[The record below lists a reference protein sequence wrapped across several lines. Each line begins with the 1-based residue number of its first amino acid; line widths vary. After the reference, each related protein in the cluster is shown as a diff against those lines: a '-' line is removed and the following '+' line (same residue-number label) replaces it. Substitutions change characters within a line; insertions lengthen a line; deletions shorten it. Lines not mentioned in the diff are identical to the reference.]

1 LLLSR
6 SLKIAVLGPALGLCL
21 LAGGCDRQSG
31 SGAQPQASESA
42 PAPAPGAD
50 EGAIDRSHKGS
61 EMPEFKM
68 SDTAGKSVTL
78 SSLKGKPLLINLWA
92 TWCAPCVAEL
102 PQLDKLATA
111 GTLQVLAVN
120 QEDKDSTKQVPGFL
134 KVHGIKVL
142 APWIDPEG
150 ELTKQFG
157 AQAYPLS
164 VLYDSQGREVW
175 RVAGPR
181 DWLSAD
187 TTAALAEAR

>member
-1 LLLSR
+1 MLLSR
-6 SLKIAVLGPALGLCL
+6 SLKIAVLGPAIGLCL

-31 SGAQPQASESA
+31 SGAQPQPSESVA
-42 PAPAPGAD
+42 EPGAD

-61 EMPEFKM
+61 ELPEFKL
-68 SDTAGKSVTL
+68 SDTAAKSVTL

-102 PQLDKLATA
+102 PQLDALAAA
-111 GTLQVLAVN
+111 GKLQVLAVN
-120 QEDKDSTKQVPGFL
+120 QEDKDSTAQVPGFL
-134 KVHGIKVL
+134 KERGVKVL

-150 ELTKQFG
+150 ELTKQFS

-187 TTAALAEAR
+187 TNAALAEAK